1 MARGVPA
8 TENVPL
14 LDLKAQYAPLRE
26 EVLAALTRVC
36 DSQRFIMGPEV
47 DGLERELAAML
58 GVQHAIGVSS
68 GTDALLAALMALKIG
83 PGDEVVTSTYSFFAT
98 GGSIARLGARPV
110 FVDVDP
116 DTFNLDA
123 SMVEAACTPAT
134 KAIIPVHLFGLVA
147 EMPPLMEVA
156 RRHNLHV
163 VEDAAQAIGAHRDGY
178 SAGAV
183 GDIGCFSFY
192 PSKNLGA
199 FGDAGLVTTNDDGW
213 AHVLRLIRAHG
224 SEPKYFHKVVG
235 GNFRIDALQAAVLRV
250 KAPHLAGWTDGRRRN
265 AGKYRNLIEAAGL
278 IKYLKLP
285 IEPVGCFHIYNQF
298 VVRAG
303 ARRDALKA
311 HLLSRGVETEIY
323 YPVPLH
329 LQECFAPLGYQNGAL
344 PHAEAAAR
352 ETLALP
358 IHSELTDKQIEH
370 VVRAMAEFFG

>member
-1 MARGVPA
+1 MSTVTR
-8 TENVPL
+8 VPL

-26 EVLAALTRVC
+26 ELLAAVTRVC

-47 DGLERELAAML
+47 EALERQLETML

-68 GTDALLAALMALKIG
+68 GTDALIAALMALEIG
-83 PGDEVVTSTYSFFAT
+83 PGDEVVTSAYSFFSA
-98 GGSIARLGARPV
+98 GGTIARLGARPV
-110 FVDVDP
+110 FVDIDP
-116 DTFNLDA
+116 DTFNLDV

-147 EMPPLMEVA
+147 DMAAVMDVA
-156 RRHNLHV
+156 RRRKLRV
-163 VEDAAQAIGAHRDGY
+163 IEDAAQAIGAHRDGY

-183 GDIGCFSFY
+183 GDIGCFSFF

-199 FGDAGLVTTNDDGW
+199 FGDAGLATTNDAALGR
-213 AHVLRLIRAHG
+213 ALRIIRTHG

-250 KAPHLAGWTDGRRRN
+250 KAPHLAAWTEGRRRN
-265 AGKYRNLIEAAGL
+265 ARTYRDLIDAAGL
-278 IKYLKLP
+278 SRHLTLP
-285 IEPVGCFHIYNQF
+285 VEPSGCFHIYNQF

-303 ARRDALKA
+303 ARRDALKQ
-311 HLLSRGVETEIY
+311 HLLSRDVETEIY

-329 LQECFAPLGYQNGAL
+329 LQECFAPLGYQNGVF

-358 IHSELTDKQIEH
+358 IYSELTDKQIEH